1 MGNDRRQRRL
11 VVAGRTPYLWSHRRK
26 RGRDGVWRDALTLYR
41 DGVRVRFVFRAG
53 GPGSGRY
60 TSEGHLWFE
69 GCVGDGRG
77 NLLNLREPGV
87 VRALAE
93 EAGRRGL
100 LPAAGGR
107 PVEPDGWDLFPA
119 MASPGDRPDADAP
132 SGPAAGAGQ

>member
-11 VVAGRTPYLWSHRRK
+11 VVDERTTWLWSHRQK

-41 DGVRVRFVFRAG
+41 DEVRVRFVFLAG
-53 GPGSGRY
+53 APGSGRY
-60 TSEGHLWFE
+60 TSEGDYWCE
-69 GCVGDGRG
+69 GCVADGRG

-100 LPAAGGR
+100 LPGPGGR
-107 PVEPDGWDLFPA
+107 PVELDGWELFPA
-119 MASPGDRPDADAP
+119 VV
-132 SGPAAGAGQ
+132 AATDG

>member
-11 VVAGRTPYLWSHRRK
+11 VVDDRTAYPWSHRQK
-26 RGRDGVWRDALTLYR
+26 KGRDGVWRDALTLYR
-41 DGVRVRFVFRAG
+41 DGVRVRFVFLAG

-60 TSEGHLWFE
+60 TTEGHPWFE

-87 VRALAE
+87 VRAFVD

-100 LPAAGGR
+100 LPGAGGR
-107 PVEPDGWDLFPA
+107 PVELDGWELFPA
-119 MASPGDRPDADAP
+119 AASALDEQTA
-132 SGPAAGAGQ
+132 

>member
-11 VVAGRTPYLWSHRRK
+11 VVDERTTWLWSHRQK

-41 DGVRVRFVFRAG
+41 DEVRVRFVFLAG
-53 GPGSGRY
+53 APDSGRY
-60 TSEGHLWFE
+60 TSEGDYWCE
-69 GCVGDGRG
+69 GCVADGRG

-100 LPAAGGR
+100 LPGPGSR
-107 PVEPDGWDLFPA
+107 PVELDGWELFPA
-119 MASPGDRPDADAP
+119 V
-132 SGPAAGAGQ
+132 AAATDG